1 MNDASICPAPTLKI
15 GDKGHGFAVLRIEQ
29 IPDIRVTAYEMEHE
43 KTGAK
48 VIHLHCDD
56 PENLYSVGFRTPPRD
71 STGVAHI
78 LEHSVLAGSERYPLK
93 DAFNELARA
102 SLQTFIN
109 AFTYPDKTIY
119 PVASQIRNDFFN
131 LARVYTD
138 LVLRPRLRKE
148 TFSQEGHHLE
158 FEQPEEIDSELTIS
172 GIVFNEMKGVYS
184 SANALMYKPIQQGLY
199 PDTTYAFDSGG
210 DPQVIPSLTYE
221 GFKAFHRAFYSPT
234 NARFFLYGNIPTE
247 DHLVFLKEM
256 LHGIDRVQVDS
267 AIETQPRWNKP
278 SSTHNY
284 YPIGREE
291 NPERKTAVNVAW
303 MMAENSDYE
312 TILLLQIVAQAL
324 VGTAAGP
331 LRKALIDSGL
341 GEDLSPV
348 TGLELDLKQVAFAVG
363 LRGTDPD
370 KADSIKALVLETL
383 QQGLEGGFDPDLI
396 EGALHQVEF
405 HGKEISRAHM
415 PYAIRLMERVYH
427 TWLYDGDPLVGLKF
441 SGLIDKIRNRW
452 KDEPRLFQEV
462 LRKWFLDNPHRLLCV
477 TEPSKTYAAKQ
488 EESFKAE
495 MAKKK
500 AALSREELKAI
511 QQDAAV
517 LRQIQAEPDT
527 PEALATLPRPK
538 LSDIP
543 PTVELVPTTKTTIS
557 EIPTMEH
564 EIFSNGIAYLDLAF
578 DVSDVPEDLQ
588 PYLPLLGNVTTNMGA
603 AAMNYEDMA
612 KRMALK
618 TGGLGCHLTAGMTFD
633 GKKTWQKM
641 VFRIKALHRNVGDA
655 MGIVS
660 DLLTQGD
667 LSDVSRMR
675 DLVAEAK
682 NRLHASVVPL
692 GHTFA
697 HRTAAAALSL
707 AAYREEQ
714 WKGRT
719 LLQLLGRISDR
730 FEDQEKGVR
739 EKLAHLR
746 DLIFRKHRLVLNL
759 TGDQEGIEL
768 LSEGLKRLA
777 DRLPGGGDLQ
787 APSAPPLPSIHAGV
801 AIPAQVCYVAK
812 VFPAPAY
819 AEPLSASLMVL
830 AKQLSSG
837 YLYKRIR
844 VQGGAYGGMSRYDP
858 LNKDFS
864 LLSYRDP
871 NLEETLGVY
880 DRAVNLVSHEK
891 IEAQELQKAI
901 IGTIGALDK
910 PMDPSTKGY
919 TAMIRDFAGLT
930 DDDRQQFRNEVLHA
944 SSASLMEAANKYL
957 NPGAPSAAVA
967 VYAAAE
973 RLHKANETLDR
984 KLAIEEL
991 LPTNSH
997 D

>member
-1 MNDASICPAPTLKI
+1 
-15 GDKGHGFAVLRIEQ
+15 
-29 IPDIRVTAYEMEHE
+29 
-43 KTGAK
+43 
-48 VIHLHCDD
+48 
-56 PENLYSVGFRTPPRD
+56 
-71 STGVAHI
+71 
-78 LEHSVLAGSERYPLK
+78 
-93 DAFNELARA
+93 
-102 SLQTFIN
+102 
-109 AFTYPDKTIY
+109 
-119 PVASQIRNDFFN
+119 
-131 LARVYTD
+131 
-138 LVLRPRLRKE
+138 
-148 TFSQEGHHLE
+148 
-158 FEQPEEIDSELTIS
+158 
-172 GIVFNEMKGVYS
+172 
-184 SANALMYKPIQQGLY
+184 
-199 PDTTYAFDSGG
+199 
-210 DPQVIPSLTYE
+210 
-221 GFKAFHRAFYSPT
+221 
-234 NARFFLYGNIPTE
+234 
-247 DHLVFLKEM
+247 
-256 LHGIDRVQVDS
+256 
-267 AIETQPRWNKP
+267 
-278 SSTHNY
+278 
-284 YPIGREE
+284 
-291 NPERKTAVNVAW
+291 
-303 MMAENSDYE
+303 
-312 TILLLQIVAQAL
+312 
-324 VGTAAGP
+324 
-331 LRKALIDSGL
+331 
-341 GEDLSPV
+341 
-348 TGLELDLKQVAFAVG
+348 
-363 LRGTDPD
+363 
-370 KADSIKALVLETL
+370 
-383 QQGLEGGFDPDLI
+383 
-396 EGALHQVEF
+396 
-405 HGKEISRAHM
+405 
-415 PYAIRLMERVYH
+415 
-427 TWLYDGDPLVGLKF
+427 
-441 SGLIDKIRNRW
+441 
-452 KDEPRLFQEV
+452 
-462 LRKWFLDNPHRLLCV
+462 
-477 TEPSKTYAAKQ
+477 
-488 EESFKAE
+488 
-495 MAKKK
+495 
-500 AALSREELKAI
+500 
-511 QQDAAV
+511 
-517 LRQIQAEPDT
+517 
-527 PEALATLPRPK
+527 
-538 LSDIP
+538 
-543 PTVELVPTTKTTIS
+543 
-557 EIPTMEH
+557 
-564 EIFSNGIAYLDLAF
+564 
-578 DVSDVPEDLQ
+578 
-588 PYLPLLGNVTTNMGA
+588 
-603 AAMNYEDMA
+603 
-612 KRMALK
+612 
-618 TGGLGCHLTAGMTFD
+618 
-633 GKKTWQKM
+633 
-641 VFRIKALHRNVGDA
+641 

-707 AAYREEQ
+707 AAYRDEQ

-746 DLIFRKHRLVLNL
+746 DLVFRKHRLVLNL

-944 SSASLMEAANKYL
+944 SSESLMVAANQYL
-957 NPGAPSAAVA
+957 KPGAPSAAVA

-973 RLHKANETLDR
+973 RLHKANETLDP

-991 LPTNSH
+991 LLTNSH